1 MFPWKPMDSLT
12 KRLRSDDQASSR
24 SWGDALGCVSSVML
38 KKIGVLFH
46 DLTKMMIELDLLIGV
61 LRKKF
66 IPGTSLTLVVSKIR
80 GIIIGQQ
87 VARHP
92 RGFFYYEGSPVVTIG
107 FNTEMVKF
115 WMSSGYPQFRKPPRG
130 KFGK

>member
-80 GIIIGQQ
+80 GIIIG
-87 VARHP
+87 
-92 RGFFYYEGSPVVTIG
+92 
-107 FNTEMVKF
+107 
-115 WMSSGYPQFRKPPRG
+115 
-130 KFGK
+130 